1 MSDDNQFDNTE
12 SQAESETDV
21 TSNSIKGKNKKLEMR
36 EACPFCSKIMNAKS
50 MKRHIHRMHNE
61 TEEGDDEM
69 DQNEAEET
77 TQAPP
82 IDFSSLQPD
91 PSVLQNSGAD
101 FNKIPMPLLQMEP
114 LPNVNTNADKSPKNV
129 ISNNLGVMQPKV
141 PENFV
146 TIHDTNFKSEEL
158 PLNNTTE
165 LMKSMKP
172 VEVCIR
178 KSDKQIAEKALKE
191 RKKQKKKPFCP
202 EKVYN
207 YAQARS
213 GR

>member
-1 MSDDNQFDNTE
+1 
-12 SQAESETDV
+12 
-21 TSNSIKGKNKKLEMR
+21 
-36 EACPFCSKIMNAKS
+36 MNAKS

-77 TQAPP
+77 PAPP

-165 LMKSMKP
+165 LMKAMKP

-191 RKKQKKKPFCP
+191 RKKQKKKSFCP

-207 YAQARS
+207 YTQVRS